1 MRIVSLHAPAAPG
14 MGSLEATYLPA
25 GFVAVLAPDGRRRR
39 GLHAALSGEVG
50 PEGVIITSPRGPDP
64 RLSRLPGGVADQLRT
79 GRGLQDLSDILG
91 AGTRALAWVAGLDRV
106 EAARGRLGRL
116 GRLRGPGAAGVPPET
131 LVRRVRELEGAPAA
145 FARLD
150 EELRRGREDEVEV
163 TGDLE
168 QATMAWLRERQ
179 DAETRLQAYRDRA
192 RELKTRLHQMEEGGA
207 TTPCPTCGRELDDH
221 FDAVLETLR
230 DEWEGVVQDGSWW
243 RRRRE
248 QLDLKPDSLQEL
260 ETRAV
265 QLHAA
270 VADLTQRTETA
281 RLRVEEL
288 GEARARLAAQQGH
301 APSSPETAADERA
314 AEAVDEALAET
325 GRALVEE
332 ERARLLDR
340 TAAHLLRLTGGRIL
354 GVRWSA
360 TGRAVLVG
368 PEVDLPAPADEDA
381 AAAQIA
387 ARLAAVE
394 LVWEAVGVGHPALV
408 VGDPFDRLDEAVKVR
423 AADLLSERVGKALV
437 QVVLVTRGEVVDL
450 APEAFDGVL
459 ELRSEGGGGVLRPLA
474 AGTGVIRL
482 LEE

>member
-1 MRIVSLHAPAAPG
+1 MHAPASPG
-14 MGSLEATYLPA
+14 MGSLEAAYIPA

-50 PEGVIITSPRGPDP
+50 VDGVLVASPRGPDS

-79 GRGLQDLSDILG
+79 GRGLDDVSAILD
-91 AGTRALAWVAGLDRV
+91 AGTRGLAWVEGLDRI
-106 EAARGRLGRL
+106 EAARRRLSQ
-116 GRLRGPGAAGVPPET
+116 LREVSAAGPPPEA
-131 LVRRVRELEGAPAA
+131 LVRRLRELEGAPAA
-145 FARLD
+145 LAVVD
-150 EELRRGREDEVEV
+150 DDLRRAREDEVEV

-192 RELKTRLHQMEEGGA
+192 RELKARLRQMEEGGA
-207 TTPCPTCGRELDDH
+207 TTPCPMCGRGLDDH
-221 FDAVLETLR
+221 FDTVLETLR

-260 ETRAV
+260 ETRAI
-265 QLHAA
+265 QLHAS
-270 VADLTQRTETA
+270 VADLTQRAEAA

-288 GEARARLAAQQGH
+288 GETKARLAAHQ
-301 APSSPETAADERA
+301 APASRDRAAAADQRA
-314 AEAVDEALAET
+314 AMVDEALAEV
-325 GRALVEE
+325 GRDLAGEA
-332 ERARLLDR
+332 RDRLLDR
-340 TAAHLLRLTGGRIL
+340 TSAYLLRLTGGRIL
-354 GVRWSA
+354 GVRWVS
-360 TGRAVLVG
+360 GRAVLVG

-387 ARLAAVE
+387 ARLACVE

-408 VGDPFDRLDEAVKVR
+408 LGDPFDRLDEEVKVR

-437 QVVLVTRGEVVDL
+437 QVILVTRGEVVDL

-459 ELRSEGGGGVLRPLA
+459 ELRSEGGGGVLRPVP

-482 LEE
+482 STVSTAS